1 VAAGVED
8 RIVTRRL
15 LALRRTRSLRAA
27 QLLAAVA
34 ALSVLGLV
42 GALAAPAVA
51 LAPAVAPF
59 HVNERITDQVG
70 ALGSTT
76 ADVTTHLDALTKDTV
91 YDLYVVFVDNFSG
104 ASGSAWADD
113 TAIASG
119 LGTEDVLL
127 AVAVTERSYGLS
139 VADKAQLTDAQLR
152 HLRTDL
158 IEPRLSAEDWSGAV
172 IAAADGLRA
181 AASGTGGTSNSGG
194 TSAPSSSSTSGL
206 LVLLVVVLVVLFGGL
221 AIWALTRRRS
231 GAAGGTAGPG
241 APRRGRPDGLD
252 ALPTAELNSR
262 ASSALVAIDDAITSS
277 EQELGFAQAQFGLE
291 ATTQF
296 SAALADAKTQV
307 SGAFRLRQELDD
319 STPETEPEAR
329 RMMLAIVDTCAAVS
343 ASLDAHSEEFE
354 KLRDLQARAPEVLAG
369 DEQRAG
375 EVAALVASARTTLA
389 GLAATYPAAAL
400 ASVSAN
406 PDHAEALLAGAREQI
421 THGRSAL
428 EGGDKAAAVGAARA
442 AEAGIA
448 QAATLLD
455 AVDRAGEH
463 LARAG
468 ADLETAIASISADF
482 ADAAR
487 LAPTEPAVTAATEA
501 GRQAVAAAQQART
514 GGDPLAAL
522 TALRDA
528 EARLDATLAPFRE
541 HAEQSA
547 RAQAQ
552 ATDLLGRVTSQ
563 IRGVSDYIE
572 TRRGAVGPEARTRLS
587 EAARLAQQAQ
597 VTLPADPAAALAL
610 VQQAGSLAEQAGQ
623 LAQADVQQW
632 EDQQRS
638 SGPGGF
644 GGPGRGGGGSAGL
657 ILGGILIDQLL
668 RGGGGFG
675 GFGGGGFGG
684 GFGGG
689 GRSGRG
695 GGGFGGG
702 FGGGS
707 RGGRGGGGRF

>member
-1 VAAGVED
+1 M
-8 RIVTRRL
+8 TRRL
-15 LALRRTRSLRAA
+15 LALCRTRSRRAA
-27 QLLAAVA
+27 RLLGAVA
-34 ALSVLGLV
+34 ALSVLGVV
-42 GALAAPAVA
+42 GALAVPAVA
-51 LAPAVAPF
+51 LVPAVAPF
-59 HVNERITDQVG
+59 HVNDRITDQVG
-70 ALGSTT
+70 ALGSST
-76 ADVTTHLDALTKDTV
+76 AEVTTHLDALKNGSV
-91 YDLYVVFVDNFSG
+91 YDLYVVFVDDFSG
-104 ASGSAWADD
+104 ASGSSWADD

-139 VADKAQLTDAQLR
+139 VADQSQLTDAQIR
-152 HLRTDL
+152 NLRTDL

-172 IAAADGLRA
+172 IAAADGLLA
-181 AASGTGGTSNSGG
+181 AASGTGTGGSGTGG
-194 TSAPSSSSTSGL
+194 STTGGGSSAPSSSSTSGL
-206 LVLLVVVLVVLFGGL
+206 LVVLVVFLVVVFGGL
-221 AIWALTRRRS
+221 VIWAMTRRRA
-231 GAAGGTAGPG
+231 GAGVVA
-241 APRRGRPDGLD
+241 APDSARRGRPDGLD
-252 ALPTAELNSR
+252 ALPTAQLNTR

-296 SAALADAKTQV
+296 SAALAEAKTQV
-307 SGAFRLRQELDD
+307 SAAFRLRQELDD
-319 STPETEPEAR
+319 STPESEPEAR

-369 DEQRAG
+369 DERRAG
-375 EVAALVASARTTLA
+375 EIAARVAPARTTLA
-389 GLAATYPAAAL
+389 GLAATYPPAAL

-406 PDHAEALLAGAREQI
+406 PDHAESLLAGAREQI
-421 THGRSAL
+421 AHGRTAL
-428 EGGDKAAAVGAARA
+428 GGGDKAAAVAAARA

-455 AVDRAGEH
+455 AIDRAGAQ

-468 ADLETAIASISADF
+468 ADLEAAIASISGDF

-487 LAPTEPAVTAATEA
+487 LAPTEPAVSAATDA
-501 GRQAVAAAQQART
+501 GRQAVSSAQQART

-522 TALRDA
+522 SALRDA

-563 IRGVSDYIE
+563 IRGISDYIE

-597 VTLPADPAAALAL
+597 VTLPADPVAALAQ
-610 VQQAGSLAEQAGQ
+610 VQQAGSLAEQASQ
-623 LAQADVQQW
+623 LAQADVQRW
-632 EDQQRS
+632 EDEQRS

-644 GGPGRGGGGSAGL
+644 GGPPRGGGSSAGL

-668 RGGGGFG
+668 RGGGGFRGG
-675 GFGGGGFGG
+675 GFGGG

-695 GGGFGGG
+695 GGGG

>member
-1 VAAGVED
+1 
-8 RIVTRRL
+8 VTRRQ
-15 LALRRTRSLRAA
+15 LALHHTRPRRVAH
-27 QLLAAVA
+27 QLGAVA
-34 ALSVLGLV
+34 ALSVLGVV

-51 LAPAVAPF
+51 RVPAVAPF

-70 ALGSTT
+70 ALGSAE

-91 YDLYVVFVDNFSG
+91 YDLYVVFVDDFSA

-139 VADKAQLTDAQLR
+139 VADKAELTDAQLR

-158 IEPRLSAEDWSGAV
+158 IEPRLSEDDWSGAV

-181 AASGTGGTSNSGG
+181 AAVGADTGGTSTSG
-194 TSAPSSSSTSGL
+194 SSSTSGGSGPG
-206 LVLLVVVLVVLFGGL
+206 VLLVILLVVGFGGL
-221 AIWALTRRRS
+221 VVWALTRRRT
-231 GAAGGTAGPG
+231 GAAVGAG

-252 ALPTAELNSR
+252 ALPTTELNSR

-307 SGAFRLRQELDD
+307 SGAFRLRQQLDD

-329 RMMLAIVDTCAAVS
+329 RMMIGIVDTCAAVS
-343 ASLDAHSEEFE
+343 VSLDAHSEEFE

-375 EVAALVASARTTLA
+375 EVAARVAPARTTLA

-400 ASVSAN
+400 ASVSTN

-421 THGRSAL
+421 THGRAAL
-428 EGGDKAAAVGAARA
+428 DGGDRAAAVGAARA

-455 AVDRAGEH
+455 AVDRAGER

-487 LAPTEPAVTAATEA
+487 LAPAEPTVSAATEA
-501 GRQAVAAAQQART
+501 GRQAVASAQQART

-597 VTLPADPAAALAL
+597 VTLPTDPVAALAL

-623 LAQADVQQW
+623 LAQRDVQQW

-644 GGPGRGGGGSAGL
+644 GGPSRGGGGSAGL

-675 GFGGGGFGG
+675 GGSGGGGFGG

-689 GRSGRG
+689 GRSGGGG

-702 FGGGS
+702 GHSGGS

>member
-1 VAAGVED
+1 
-8 RIVTRRL
+8 VTRRL
-15 LALRRTRSLRAA
+15 LALCRARSRRAA
-27 QLLAAVA
+27 RALGAVA
-34 ALSVLGLV
+34 VLSVLGLV
-42 GALAAPAVA
+42 GVSAAPAVA
-51 LAPAVAPF
+51 LVPAVAPF
-59 HVNERITDQVG
+59 HVNDRITDQVG
-70 ALGSTT
+70 ALGSST
-76 ADVTTHLDALTKDTV
+76 AEVTTHLDALRNDTA
-91 YDLYVVFVDNFSG
+91 YDLYVVFVDDFSG
-104 ASGSAWADD
+104 ASGSSWADD

-119 LGTEDVLL
+119 LGAEDVLL

-139 VADKAQLTDAQLR
+139 VDAKSQLSDAQLR
-152 HLRTDL
+152 KLRTDL
-158 IEPRLSAEDWSGAV
+158 IEPRLSAGDWPGAV
-172 IAAADGLRA
+172 IAAADGLRDA
-181 AASGTGGTSNSGG
+181 ANGTGTGGSTTGG
-194 TSAPSSSSTSGL
+194 SSSTSGL
-206 LVLLVVVLVVLFGGL
+206 LVVLVVFLVVVFGGL
-221 AIWALTRRRS
+221 VVWAMTRRR
-231 GAAGGTAGPG
+231 GAGAGVVAAPG
-241 APRRGRPDGLD
+241 SPRRGRPDGLD
-252 ALPTAELNSR
+252 ALPTPELNR
-262 ASSALVAIDDAITSS
+262 HASSALVAIDDAITSS

-307 SGAFRLRQELDD
+307 SDAFRLRQELDD

-329 RMMLAIVDTCAAVS
+329 RMMLAIVDTCTAVA

-375 EVAALVASARTTLA
+375 EIAARVAPARTTLA
-389 GLAATYPAAAL
+389 GLAATYPPAAL

-406 PDHAEALLAGAREQI
+406 PDHAESLLAGVREQI
-421 THGRSAL
+421 AQGRTAL
-428 EGGDKAAAVGAARA
+428 DGGDKAAAVAAARA

-455 AVDRAGEH
+455 AIDHAGAQ

-468 ADLETAIASISADF
+468 ADLEAAIASISADF

-487 LAPTEPAVTAATEA
+487 LAPTDPAVSAATDA
-501 GRQAVAAAQQART
+501 GRQAVASAQQART

-522 TALRDA
+522 TALHDA

-547 RAQAQ
+547 RASAQ

-563 IRGVSDYIE
+563 IKGISDYIE

-597 VTLPADPAAALAL
+597 VVLTTDPVAALAQ

-623 LAQADVQQW
+623 LAQADVQRW

-644 GGPGRGGGGSAGL
+644 GGPTRGGGSSAGL

-684 GFGGG
+684 GGG
-689 GRSGRG
+689 
-695 GGGFGGG
+695 GGG

-707 RGGRGGGGRF
+707 RGGQGGGGRF

>member
-1 VAAGVED
+1 
-8 RIVTRRL
+8 VTRRL
-15 LALRRTRSLRAA
+15 LARRRPRSLRAA

-34 ALSVLGLV
+34 ALSVLGVV

-51 LAPAVAPF
+51 LVRTVAPF

-70 ALGSTT
+70 ALGSAT
-76 ADVTTHLDALTKDTV
+76 ADATTHLDALKNGTE
-91 YDLYVVFVDNFSG
+91 YDLYVVFVDDFSG

-139 VADKAQLTDAQLR
+139 VADKSQLTDAQIR

-172 IAAADGLRA
+172 IAAADGLIA
-181 AASGTGGTSNSGG
+181 AASGTDTGGTSTSGG
-194 TSAPSSSSTSGL
+194 TSTPSSSSTSGL
-206 LVLLVVVLVVLFGGL
+206 LVLVVVFLVVVFGGL
-221 AIWALTRRRS
+221 VIWALTRRRAGS
-231 GAAGGTAGPG
+231 AGGSAPGAA
-241 APRRGRPDGLD
+241 RRGRPDGLD
-252 ALPTAELNSR
+252 ALATAELNTR

-319 STPETEPEAR
+319 STPEAEPEAR
-329 RMMLAIVDTCAAVS
+329 RMMLAIVDTCAAIS
-343 ASLDAHSEEFE
+343 ASLDAHSEEFD
-354 KLRDLQARAPEVLAG
+354 KLRDLQARAPQALAG
-369 DEQRAG
+369 DERRAG
-375 EVAALVASARTTLA
+375 EIAARVAPARTTLA
-389 GLAATYPAAAL
+389 GLAATYPPAAL

-406 PDHAEALLAGAREQI
+406 PDHAESLLAGAREQI
-421 THGRSAL
+421 THGRTAL
-428 EGGDKAAAVGAARA
+428 DGGDKAAAVAAARA

-455 AVDRAGEH
+455 AIDRAGEQ

-468 ADLETAIASISADF
+468 VDLEAAIASISADF

-487 LAPTEPAVTAATEA
+487 LAPADPAVSAATDA
-501 GRQAVAAAQQART
+501 GRQAVASAQQART

-522 TALRDA
+522 TALHDA

-563 IRGVSDYIE
+563 IRDISDYIE

-597 VTLPADPAAALAL
+597 VTLPTDPVAALAQ
-610 VQQAGSLAEQAGQ
+610 VQQAGSLAEQASQ
-623 LAQADVQQW
+623 LAQADVQHW

-644 GGPGRGGGGSAGL
+644 GGPTRGGGSSTGL

-675 GFGGGGFGG
+675 GGGFGGG

-695 GGGFGGG
+695 GGGG

>member
-1 VAAGVED
+1 M
-8 RIVTRRL
+8 
-15 LALRRTRSLRAA
+15 
-27 QLLAAVA
+27 
-34 ALSVLGLV
+34 LSVLGVV
-42 GALAAPAVA
+42 GALAVPAVA
-51 LAPAVAPF
+51 QVPAVAPF

-70 ALGSTT
+70 ALGSAT

-91 YDLYVVFVDNFSG
+91 YDLYVVLVDNFSG

-139 VADKAQLTDAQLR
+139 VADKSQLTDAQIR

-158 IEPRLSAEDWSGAV
+158 IEPRLSASDWSGAV

-181 AASGTGGTSNSGG
+181 AASGAGTGGTTASSG
-194 TSAPSSSSTSGL
+194 SSTSGL
-206 LVLLVVVLVVLFGGL
+206 LVVLVVFLVVVFGGL
-221 AIWALTRRRS
+221 VIWAMTRRRAGGAGVVAAP
-231 GAAGGTAGPG
+231 GAA
-241 APRRGRPDGLD
+241 RRGRPDGLD
-252 ALPTAELNSR
+252 ALPTAELSSR

-296 SAALADAKTQV
+296 SAALAEAKTQV

-329 RMMLAIVDTCAAVS
+329 RMMLAIVDTCAAVA

-369 DEQRAG
+369 DERRAE
-375 EVAALVASARTTLA
+375 EVAARVGSARTTLA

-406 PDHAEALLAGAREQI
+406 ADHAESLLAGAREQI
-421 THGRSAL
+421 THGRTAL
-428 EGGDKAAAVGAARA
+428 DGNDRAAAVAAARA

-455 AVDRAGEH
+455 AIDRAGEQ

-468 ADLETAIASISADF
+468 ADLEAAIASISSDF

-487 LAPTEPAVTAATEA
+487 LAPTDPAVSAAADA
-501 GRQAVAAAQQART
+501 GRQSVAAAQQART

-522 TALRDA
+522 TALHDA

-547 RAQAQ
+547 RASAQ

-563 IRGVSDYIE
+563 IRGISDYIE

-597 VTLPADPAAALAL
+597 VTLPTDPVSALAL
-610 VQQAGSLAEQAGQ
+610 VQQAGGLAEQASQ
-623 LAQADVQQW
+623 LAQADVRQW

-644 GGPGRGGGGSAGL
+644 GGPTRGGGSSAGL

-684 GFGGG
+684 GGG
-689 GRSGRG
+689 
-695 GGGFGGG
+695 GGG

>member
-1 VAAGVED
+1 
-8 RIVTRRL
+8 VTRRL
-15 LALRRTRSLRAA
+15 LARRRPRSLRAA

-34 ALSVLGLV
+34 ALSVLGVV

-51 LAPAVAPF
+51 LVRTVAPF

-70 ALGSTT
+70 ALGSAT
-76 ADVTTHLDALTKDTV
+76 ADATTHLDALKNGTE
-91 YDLYVVFVDNFSG
+91 YDLYVVFVDDFSG

-139 VADKAQLTDAQLR
+139 VADKSQLTDAQIR

-172 IAAADGLRA
+172 IAAADGLIA
-181 AASGTGGTSNSGG
+181 AASGTDTGGTSTSGG
-194 TSAPSSSSTSGL
+194 TSTPSSSSTSGL
-206 LVLLVVVLVVLFGGL
+206 LVLVVVFLVVVFGGL
-221 AIWALTRRRS
+221 VIWALTRRRAGS
-231 GAAGGTAGPG
+231 AGGSAPGAA
-241 APRRGRPDGLD
+241 RRGRPDGLD
-252 ALPTAELNSR
+252 ALATAELNTR

-291 ATTQF
+291 ATAQF

-329 RMMLAIVDTCAAVS
+329 RMMLAIVDTCAAIS
-343 ASLDAHSEEFE
+343 ASLDAHSEEFD
-354 KLRDLQARAPEVLAG
+354 KLRDLQARAPQALAG
-369 DEQRAG
+369 DERRAG
-375 EVAALVASARTTLA
+375 EIAARVAPARTTLA
-389 GLAATYPAAAL
+389 GLAATYPPAAL

-406 PDHAEALLAGAREQI
+406 PDHAESLLAGAREQI
-421 THGRSAL
+421 THGRTAL
-428 EGGDKAAAVGAARA
+428 DGGDKAAAVAAARA

-455 AVDRAGEH
+455 AIDRAGEQ

-468 ADLETAIASISADF
+468 VDLEAAIASISADF

-487 LAPTEPAVTAATEA
+487 LAPADPAVSAATDA
-501 GRQAVAAAQQART
+501 GRQAVASAQQART

-522 TALRDA
+522 TALHDA

-563 IRGVSDYIE
+563 IRGISDYIE

-597 VTLPADPAAALAL
+597 VTLPTDPVAALAQ
-610 VQQAGSLAEQAGQ
+610 VQQAGSLAEQASQ
-623 LAQADVQQW
+623 LAQADVQHW

-644 GGPGRGGGGSAGL
+644 GGPTRGGGSSTGL

-675 GFGGGGFGG
+675 GGGFGGG

-695 GGGFGGG
+695 GGGG

>member
-1 VAAGVED
+1 MAAGVKD

-15 LALRRTRSLRAA
+15 PALRRNRSRRAA
-27 QLLAAVA
+27 HLLGAVA
-34 ALSVLGLV
+34 ALSVLCVV

-51 LAPAVAPF
+51 LAGPAVAQVPAVAPF
-59 HVNERITDQVG
+59 HVNARITDQVG
-70 ALGSTT
+70 ALGSAT
-76 ADVTTHLDALTKDTV
+76 ANVTTHLDALTKDTV

-104 ASGSAWADD
+104 ASGSAWADS

-119 LGTEDVLL
+119 LGAEDVLL

-139 VADKAQLTDAQLR
+139 VSSKSQLTDAQLR
-152 HLRTDL
+152 HLRADL
-158 IEPRLSAEDWSGAV
+158 IEPHLSQKDWSGAV
-172 IAAADGLRA
+172 IAGADGLRA
-181 AASGTGGTSNSGG
+181 AASGAGTGGTSASGG
-194 TSAPSSSSTSGL
+194 PSTSGL
-206 LVLLVVVLVVLFGGL
+206 LVLLVVVLVVVFGGL
-221 AIWALTRRRS
+221 ALWAATRRRAA
-231 GAAGGTAGPG
+231 AAGGVAGPG
-241 APRRGRPDGLD
+241 APRVGRPDGLD
-252 ALPTAELNSR
+252 ALPTAQLNTR
-262 ASSALVAIDDAITSS
+262 ASSALVAIDDATTSS

-319 STPETEPEAR
+319 STPEAEPEAR
-329 RMMLAIVDTCAAVS
+329 GMMLAIIDTCAAVS

-375 EVAALVASARTTLA
+375 EIAARVAPARTTLA

-406 PDHAEALLAGAREQI
+406 PDHAESLLAGAREQI
-421 THGRSAL
+421 THGRTAL
-428 EGGDKAAAVGAARA
+428 DGGDKAAAVAAARA

-468 ADLETAIASISADF
+468 ADLEAAIASISADF

-487 LAPTEPAVTAATEA
+487 LAPAEPAVSAAAEA

-522 TALRDA
+522 TSLRDA

-547 RAQAQ
+547 RAQSQ

-597 VTLPADPAAALAL
+597 VTLPTDPAAALAL
-610 VQQAGSLAEQAGQ
+610 VQQAGSLAEQAGR

-644 GGPGRGGGGSAGL
+644 GGPRRGGGSSAGM

-668 RGGGGFG
+668 RGGGGGFG

-684 GFGGG
+684 GG
-689 GRSGRG
+689 G
-695 GGGFGGG
+695 GGGFD
-702 FGGGS
+702 GGS
-707 RGGRGGGGRF
+707 RGGQGGGGRF

>member
-1 VAAGVED
+1 
-8 RIVTRRL
+8 VTRRL
-15 LALRRTRSLRAA
+15 LARRRPRSLRAA

-34 ALSVLGLV
+34 ALSVLGVV

-51 LAPAVAPF
+51 LVRTVAPF

-70 ALGSTT
+70 ALGSAT
-76 ADVTTHLDALTKDTV
+76 ADATTHLDALKNGTE
-91 YDLYVVFVDNFSG
+91 YDLYVVFVDDFSG

-139 VADKAQLTDAQLR
+139 VADKSQLTDAQIR

-172 IAAADGLRA
+172 IAAADGLIA
-181 AASGTGGTSNSGG
+181 AASGTDTGGSSTSGG
-194 TSAPSSSSTSGL
+194 TSTPSSSSTSGL
-206 LVLLVVVLVVLFGGL
+206 LVLVVVFLVVVFGGL
-221 AIWALTRRRS
+221 VIWALTRRRAGS
-231 GAAGGTAGPG
+231 AGGSAPGAA
-241 APRRGRPDGLD
+241 RRGRPDGLD
-252 ALPTAELNSR
+252 ALATAELNTR

-319 STPETEPEAR
+319 STPEAEPEAR
-329 RMMLAIVDTCAAVS
+329 RMMLAIVDTCAAIS
-343 ASLDAHSEEFE
+343 ASLDAHSEEFD
-354 KLRDLQARAPEVLAG
+354 KLRDLQARAPQALAG
-369 DEQRAG
+369 DERRAG
-375 EVAALVASARTTLA
+375 EIAARVAPARTTLA
-389 GLAATYPAAAL
+389 GLAATYPPAAL

-406 PDHAEALLAGAREQI
+406 PDHAESLLAGAREQI
-421 THGRSAL
+421 THGCTAL
-428 EGGDKAAAVGAARA
+428 DGGDKAAAVAAARA

-455 AVDRAGEH
+455 AIDRAGEQ

-468 ADLETAIASISADF
+468 VDLEAAIASISADF

-487 LAPTEPAVTAATEA
+487 LAPADPAVSAATDA
-501 GRQAVAAAQQART
+501 GRQAVASAQQART

-522 TALRDA
+522 TALHDA

-563 IRGVSDYIE
+563 IRDISDYIE

-597 VTLPADPAAALAL
+597 VTLPTDPVAALAQ
-610 VQQAGSLAEQAGQ
+610 VQQAGSLAEHASQ
-623 LAQADVQQW
+623 LAQADVQHW

-644 GGPGRGGGGSAGL
+644 GGPTRGGGSSTGL

-675 GFGGGGFGG
+675 GGGFGGG

-695 GGGFGGG
+695 GGGG

>member
-1 VAAGVED
+1 M
-8 RIVTRRL
+8 TRRL
-15 LALRRTRSLRAA
+15 LALRRTRSRRAA
-27 QLLAAVA
+27 QLLGAVA
-34 ALSVLGLV
+34 ALSVLGVV

-51 LAPAVAPF
+51 LVPAVAPF
-59 HVNERITDQVG
+59 HVDERITDQVG
-70 ALGSTT
+70 ALGSAN

-91 YDLYVVFVDNFSG
+91 YDLYVVFVDDFSG

-139 VADKAQLTDAQLR
+139 VADKAQLTDAQLQ
-152 HLRTDL
+152 HLRADL
-158 IEPRLSAEDWSGAV
+158 IEPRLSEEDWSGAV

-181 AASGTGGTSNSGG
+181 AATGAGTGGTSASSG
-194 TSAPSSSSTSGL
+194 SSTSGL
-206 LVLLVVVLVVLFGGL
+206 VVLLVVFLVVVFGGL
-221 AIWALTRRRS
+221 VIWALTRKRA
-231 GAAGGTAGPG
+231 GVAGGAAGPG

-329 RMMLAIVDTCAAVS
+329 RMMLGIVDTCAAVS
-343 ASLDAHSEEFE
+343 ASLDAHSEAFE
-354 KLRDLQARAPEVLAG
+354 KLRDLQARAGEVLAG

-375 EVAALVASARTTLA
+375 EVAARVAAARTTLA

-421 THGRSAL
+421 AHGRTAL
-428 EGGDKAAAVGAARA
+428 DGDDKAAAVGAARA

-455 AVDRAGEH
+455 AVDRAGER

-468 ADLETAIASISADF
+468 ADLETAIASISTDF
-482 ADAAR
+482 TDAAR
-487 LAPTEPAVTAATEA
+487 LGPGEPAVSAAAEA

-572 TRRGAVGPEARTRLS
+572 TRRGAVGPQARTRLS

-597 VTLPADPAAALAL
+597 VTLPTDPVAALAL

-623 LAQADVQQW
+623 LAQGDVQQW

-644 GGPGRGGGGSAGL
+644 GGPSRGGGGSAGL

-675 GFGGGGFGG
+675 GGGFGG

-689 GRSGRG
+689 GRSGGGG

-702 FGGGS
+702 GHSGGS

>member
-1 VAAGVED
+1 
-8 RIVTRRL
+8 VTRRP

-27 QLLAAVA
+27 QLLATVA

-51 LAPAVAPF
+51 LVPAVAPF

-70 ALGSTT
+70 ALGPAT

-181 AASGTGGTSNSGG
+181 AASGADTGGTSTSGG

-206 LVLLVVVLVVLFGGL
+206 LVLLVVVLVVVFGGL
-221 AIWALTRRRS
+221 VIWALTRRRS
-231 GAAGGTAGPG
+231 GAAGAMAGPG

-329 RMMLAIVDTCAAVS
+329 RMMLGIVDTCAAVS

-375 EVAALVASARTTLA
+375 EVAARVAPARTTLA

-406 PDHAEALLAGAREQI
+406 PDHAESLLAGAREQI
-421 THGRSAL
+421 TRGRTAL
-428 EGGDKAAAVGAARA
+428 DGGDRAAAVGAARA

-468 ADLETAIASISADF
+468 ADLETAIESISADF

-487 LAPTEPAVTAATEA
+487 LAPAEAAVTAATEA

-587 EAARLAQQAQ
+587 EATRLAQQAQ
-597 VTLPADPAAALAL
+597 VTLPTDPAAALAL

-644 GGPGRGGGGSAGL
+644 GGPGRGGGSAGL

-675 GFGGGGFGG
+675 GGGFGGGGFGG
-684 GFGGG
+684 G
-689 GRSGRG
+689 GRG
-695 GGGFGGG
+695 GRGGGGG